1 MSNPSVSKLAFT
13 NPTYE
18 LRKSPVQARSTA
30 TVAAITEATIQVLL
44 VAGLDRLTT
53 NRVAERAGVSIG
65 TLYQYYPNKQALLS
79 ALLEDCL
86 CKSSEAMEQA
96 CSKARGKPLSDMIRD
111 VVLCFVDAK
120 MARTDISVA
129 LYQISTNIGG
139 PEIVKRMVL
148 RCEKALGTMIE
159 SASGTAQPYDPFAI
173 KLMFSAMSG
182 ATRTVLEAGASPA
195 LVSKL
200 KDNLVLLCQV
210 YMEAAT
216 SYNSPLPFS
225 RTTNRHTIT
234 GAEAQMKATS

>member
-1 MSNPSVSKLAFT
+1 MSKPSVSKLAFV

-86 CKSSEAMEQA
+86 CKSCEAMEQA
-96 CSKARGKPLSDMIRD
+96 CSNARGKPLPDMIRD
-111 VVLCFVDAK
+111 VVLRFVDAK

-148 RCEKALGTMIE
+148 RCEKALGAMIE
-159 SASGTAQPYDPFAI
+159 SGTTQPYESFAI
-173 KLMFSAMSG
+173 KIMFSAMSG

-195 LVSKL
+195 LVATL
-200 KDNLVLLCQV
+200 KHNLVLLCQV
-210 YMEAAT
+210 YMDAAT
-216 SYNSPLPFS
+216 SRNSTAPS
-225 RTTNRHTIT
+225 T
-234 GAEAQMKATS
+234 